1 MHGYGET
8 YGISNI
14 INKDIVFIILEL
26 IRFYLYIKNKGEY
39 GDLIYKSNK
48 NRYHGNREN
57 CINLDEYDG

>member
-1 MHGYGET
+1 MKTSHDLADEIAWIET

-48 NRYHGNREN
+48 NRYHGN
-57 CINLDEYDG
+57 